1 MPGGPG
7 RPATGARTGMSG
19 NPPKPPI
26 TPGGGGAIPGPAAG
40 APPPSPPPPPPK
52 DTFTIVF
59 DGKPIEVPR
68 NLNLIEAAKLAGIEI
83 PHFCFHPRLSVVGQC
98 RMCLVEIEGIPK
110 IQAACTTPLK
120 EGLSVKTKT
129 DKVVQ
134 SRAANMEFLL
144 INHPLDCPI
153 CDQAGECKL
162 QDNSFG
168 YGDQRSRYDERKRQ
182 YAGFD
187 RTMIG
192 PHVVAD
198 MTRCIQCTRCI
209 RFCQEIAGTG
219 ELTFLDRG
227 GRTLVWTH
235 DGRPLANDWSGCAAD
250 VCPVGALTVREFRFR
265 RRVWYLKKTPSIC
278 PGCNIGC
285 NISIENRDSVVYRFL
300 PRLNPAVNDYWLCD
314 YGRFLSESLNLREIE
329 KASAREGNAIAEV
342 TVPEA
347 VEKIAG
353 RIRQTLKTAGPS
365 GLFFL
370 GSANLSNEENFLIR
384 KIADHVGSAN
394 RDAVVDKSRART
406 MKSKAAW
413 VEGDHASP
421 NYAGARDMGLSPRT
435 GGYGLEDVLSGR
447 AKPEAILI
455 ADAAFSKIADDPE
468 QVAVLRRAKFL
479 AVAARTANALTRAAD
494 VVLPSSSLA
503 EEEGTFTNVQGRVQ
517 KFERAFLPKPPV
529 RAHWELLLLL
539 AVALGWG
546 DRNWTPA
553 DLRRQ
558 IQAEVEGYG
567 DVTEE
572 ELKGGILMKKGTF
585 VPVGGL

>member
-1 MPGGPG
+1 
-7 RPATGARTGMSG
+7 MSG
-19 NPPKPPI
+19 KTPI

-52 DTFTIVF
+52 DTYTVFF

-68 NLNLIEAAKLAGIEI
+68 NVNLIEAGKLAGIEI

-129 DKVVQ
+129 ERVVE

-192 PHVVAD
+192 PHVIAD

-235 DGRPLANDWSGCAAD
+235 DGKPLANDWSGCAAD
-250 VCPVGALTVREFRFR
+250 VCPVGALTVKEFRFR
-265 RRVWYLKKTPSIC
+265 SRVWYLKKARSVC

-285 NISIENRDSVVYRFL
+285 NISIENRDSIVYRFL
-300 PRLNPAVNDYWLCD
+300 PRLNPQVNDYWLCD
-314 YGRFLSESLNLREIE
+314 YGRFLSESLNLRDIE
-329 KASAREGNAIAEV
+329 KASVRDGDAAAETHVPGAI
-342 TVPEA
+342 
-347 VEKIAG
+347 EKIAAK
-353 RIRQTLKTAGPS
+353 IRQTVDSTGPA

-370 GSANLSNEENFLIR
+370 GSANLSNEENFLLR
-384 KIADHVGSAN
+384 KIADHLSCGN
-394 RDAVVDKSRART
+394 RDAVVDKSRLRR
-406 MKSKAAW
+406 MKSKTVW
-413 VEGDHASP
+413 VEGDHAGP
-421 NYAGARDMGLSPRT
+421 NFAGAKDVGLSPRP
-435 GGYGLEDVLSGR
+435 GSYGLEDVLSGKAR
-447 AKPEAILI
+447 PGVILV
-455 ADAAFSKIADDPE
+455 ADAAFSQIADDPE
-468 QVAVLRRAKFL
+468 KVAVLRRAGFL

-494 VVLPSSSLA
+494 VVLPAASLA
-503 EEEGTFTNVQGRVQ
+503 EKEGTFTNVQGRVQ
-517 KFERAFLPKPPV
+517 KFERAFLPGSSV
-529 RAHWELLLLL
+529 RPHWELLLLL
-539 AVALGWG
+539 AVALGCG

-558 IQAEVEGYG
+558 IQSEVKGYA

-585 VPVGGL
+585 VSVGAI

>member
-1 MPGGPG
+1 
-7 RPATGARTGMSG
+7 MSA
-19 NPPKPPI
+19 KTPI
-26 TPGGGGAIPGPAAG
+26 VPGGGGAIPGPAAG
-40 APPPSPPPPPPK
+40 APPPSPPSAPQK
-52 DTFTIVF
+52 DTCTILF
-59 DGKPIEVPR
+59 DGNPIEVPKGV
-68 NLNLIEAAKLAGIEI
+68 NLIEAAKLAGIEI

-110 IQAACTTPLK
+110 IQAACTTPVK
-120 EGLSVKTKT
+120 DGLSVKTT
-129 DKVVQ
+129 TEKVVQ

-168 YGDQRSRYDERKRQ
+168 YGDQRSRYDEKKRQ

-192 PHVVAD
+192 PHVIAD

-235 DGRPLANDWSGCAAD
+235 DGKPLANDWSGCAAD
-250 VCPVGALTVREFRFR
+250 VCPVGALTVKEFRFR
-265 RRVWYLKKTPSIC
+265 SRVWYLEKARSVC

-300 PRLNPAVNDYWLCD
+300 PRLNPDVNDYWLCD
-314 YGRFLSESLNLREIE
+314 YGRFLSESLNLRDIE
-329 KASAREGNAIAEV
+329 KASVRAGDAVAEAH
-342 TVPEA
+342 VPAA
-347 VEKIAG
+347 VEKIAAK
-353 RIRQTLKTAGPS
+353 IRLAAASAGPA

-370 GSANLSNEENFLIR
+370 GSAHLSNEENFLLR
-384 KIADHVGSAN
+384 KIADHLSCGN
-394 RDAVVDKSRART
+394 RDAVVDKSRVRR
-406 MKSKAAW
+406 MKSKTVW
-413 VEGDHASP
+413 VEGDHAGA
-421 NYAGARDMGLSPRT
+421 NFAGAKDMGLSPLP

-447 AKPEAILI
+447 ARPEVILI
-455 ADAAFSKIADDPE
+455 ADAAFSRIADDPE
-468 QVAVLRRAKFL
+468 RVAILRQAGFL
-479 AVAARTANALTRAAD
+479 ATAARTANALTRTAD
-494 VVLPSSSLA
+494 VVLPAASLA
-503 EEEGTFTNVQGRVQ
+503 EKEGTFTNVQGRVQ
-517 KFERAFLPKPPV
+517 KFDRAFLPRPPA
-529 RAHWELLLLL
+529 RPHWELLLLL
-539 AVALGWG
+539 AVALGYG
-546 DRNWTPA
+546 DRNWTPE

-558 IQAEVEGYG
+558 IQAEVKDYA

-572 ELKGGILMKKGTF
+572 ELKGGILMKKGDF
-585 VPVGGL
+585 VSVGAI